1 MSNRVLITLVILSL
15 AGFADAVYLALVH
28 FYQSDA
34 GCSLIAGCDAVLTS
48 EYALVAGV
56 PLAYM
61 GVLYYLSLIIGFMM
75 YYQTESRAILN
86 GVYVVNI
93 TGFLFSLWLVYVQ
106 AALVG
111 AFCQYCLI
119 SAFITT
125 VIFGLLTYSIFI
137 SKTED

>member
-1 MSNRVLITLVILSL
+1 MNNKVLIALVILGL
-15 AGFADAVYLALVH
+15 AGFADAVYLALIH

-34 GCSLIAGCDAVLTS
+34 GCSLIAGCDTVLTS
-48 EYALVAGV
+48 EYAVIGGI

-61 GVLYYLSLIIGFMM
+61 GVLYYLSLIIGFMA
-75 YYQTESRAILN
+75 YYQTESGVILK
-86 GVYVVNI
+86 GVYAVNI
-93 TGFLFSLWLVYVQ
+93 TGFLFSLWLIYVQ
-106 AALVG
+106 AALVM

-137 SKTED
+137 SKAD